1 MTDLTPSVQ
10 ELLREKRKE
19 IATDTDIPQTPPRDP
34 KNVNEFLKEA
44 YRIVSP
50 FNPREIKDHE
60 LILVK

>member
-19 IATDTDIPQTPPRDP
+19 LATDTEIPQTPPRDP

-44 YRIVSP
+44 YRIVSLP
-50 FNPREIKDHE
+50 
-60 LILVK
+60 LTILTILEMISD

>member
-19 IATDTDIPQTPPRDP
+19 LATETEITQAPPRDP
-34 KNVNEFLKEA
+34 RNVNEFLKEA

-50 FNPREIKDHE
+50 LNYENQRP
-60 LILVK
+60 